1 MTTTLA
7 SEFLRKLIHIFSIVI
22 PLSYFFYIKDKV
34 LMIIILFI
42 LTSTALLIEYAR
54 RDQKNNIGYFF
65 QKYFKSILRSNEEKG
80 YFTGATWML
89 IGFTAT
95 VLIFENDVAVL
106 ALLFLSI
113 GDSCAGIVGRVLP
126 FGKVW
131 NKSIFGSFAGLIVCI
146 IFGFIINT
154 TLPFEVIFFGAI
166 SGMFIELMPLK
177 MDDNFSIP
185 IFSGLIM
192 QILKDT
198 L

>member
-1 MTTTLA
+1 MTTTLVN
-7 SEFLRKLIHIFSIVI
+7 EFFRKLIHIFSVVI

-42 LTSTALLIEYAR
+42 LTSIALSIEYAR
-54 RDQKNNIGYFF
+54 RDQKNNIGHFF

-126 FGKVW
+126 LGKVW

-185 IFSGLIM
+185 IFSGFIM